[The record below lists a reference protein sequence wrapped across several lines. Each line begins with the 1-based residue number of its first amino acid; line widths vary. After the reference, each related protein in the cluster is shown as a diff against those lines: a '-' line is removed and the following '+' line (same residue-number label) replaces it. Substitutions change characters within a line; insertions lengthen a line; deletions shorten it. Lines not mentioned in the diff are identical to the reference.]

1 MNPTGAQQPI
11 VDNLPLAARAP
22 ELQKIRVVGLQVAI
36 EPKRIVALRLGRHA
50 MRFPPVV
57 PFAKGP
63 SLHSSLVFIY
73 SKQFSPDPG
82 LSLPTA
88 SGLSVRIL

>member
-50 MRFPPVV
+50 MRFPPVI
-57 PFAKGP
+57 PLAKGP
-63 SLHSSLVFIY
+63 EPALLFSLHLF
-73 SKQFSPDPG
+73 Q
-82 LSLPTA
+82 T
-88 SGLSVRIL
+88 ILA